1 MASAVLLVDL
11 AETVTYSMEL
21 LMVAVVVVAAQLLL
35 LQMLVLLLL
44 HTVETVE
51 VAEAETR
58 AQESPVC
65 QTQVVE
71 VVAAVRAVH

>member
-1 MASAVLLVDL
+1 MASVVLLVDL

-21 LMVAVVVVAAQLLL
+21 LMVAVVVVVAQLLL

-51 VAEAETR
+51 VAEAEVR
-58 AQESPVC
+58 DQAEMVHQIPE
-65 QTQVVE
+65 
-71 VVAAVRAVH
+71 VAAEVAAQAEH